1 MSMYTTNYPQI
12 VETSPV
18 GSGWS
23 PLIAAGVGGVIGY
36 FVGRN
41 NNSPC
46 GGSGL
51 GGGYGCGCNGG
62 QTVFQQ
68 GEYTGES
75 RAADNFIAQT
85 VNGFGNKLDA
95 LAASIAQQKITDQ
108 ANEIQALKTQQ
119 LIQGVNCA
127 QSTQLTQILQLLS
140 SIVTGCGVKAYTNGC
155 GNGCGY
161 TL

>member
-1 MSMYTTNYPQI
+1 MSMYATNSYPQI

-41 NNSPC
+41 NGPC
-46 GGSGL
+46 GGPA
-51 GGGYGCGCNGG
+51 GGWGYGSPACG

-85 VNGFGNKLDA
+85 VNGLSNKLDA
-95 LAASIAQQKITDQ
+95 LTNSMAQQKITDQ

-140 SIVTGCGVKAYTNGC
+140 SIVTGCGVKAYTNNC
-155 GNGCGY
+155 GNVCGY
-161 TL
+161 TLG